1 MVTEGAHLVYEKV
14 EGKSLLQ
21 KKLGKALA
29 KTDATGKSMTQRS
42 PSMSDSVCLM
52 ERALGPC

>member
-1 MVTEGAHLVYEKV
+1 MAIEGAHLVYENV

-21 KKLGKALA
+21 KKPGKALA

-42 PSMSDSVCLM
+42 PSMSDSLRLM
-52 ERALGPC
+52 GRALRSC